1 MCSNLLATR
10 ILILSRVLVIPCE
23 DTVHYLQSK
32 LSLSQFYTNYSI
44 MAMSTI
50 ETGPKLNWTRDNQM
64 YERYRVWKKKVE
76 FIFCSAL
83 ADSTPK
89 QLVSYLKYWMADQGI
104 PLIEKWES
112 TGKLDYS
119 NAEET
124 PATEGGRRR
133 ILLSGYKVQ
142 TYWDLLDEEF
152 KPKGNK
158 LLSIIELW
166 TRSKQG
172 DKPLNQWLTQVY
184 NLVNI
189 CKYPEDSTDRIIR
202 DVLIVGCNSN
212 HARDKIIQQGE
223 AVTLNQVIE
232 ILQAEESAYSTMK
245 QIQDCEEKPP
255 ASIYYQAYDSR
266 SKKSKNPSNEQNSS
280 SSSPT
285 GSKRKCFRCGE
296 PFSRQHMKECRA
308 QNVTCNGCGI
318 KGHLKKCCKKSGNF
332 PKDSSNQQN
341 NQSPSTGSSRM
352 NFASTLPQTEAE
364 FFDEKGLLKHYNPQV
379 PQQHTGSMFI
389 LKKVQDPNN
398 AILLSEDGVEIQHNT
413 STSVSDPDPAP
424 ILSPDF
430 PFQEFPLR
438 EVVNQSQIDYYSI
451 SDTSDPRE
459 NSNSS
464 RKAAK
469 STDLPLKSCL
479 ANRSHKELREIKGS
493 AISTAPTQ
501 SSRDFNTISISDNCA
516 TRKSIPG
523 ITPRIMTDNPSIT
536 TTSPVETG
544 VTAIQAEIPEEIQ
557 VHSSNYRSVIPT
569 DTQALTALQN
579 LISDDF
585 QAKNTHSTQRKGEET
600 PDTRPDI
607 QDKAFQL
614 IQKIHNQLQQVQWD
628 LQRLHSLHK
637 YEN

>member
-1 MCSNLLATR
+1 
-10 ILILSRVLVIPCE
+10 
-23 DTVHYLQSK
+23 
-32 LSLSQFYTNYSI
+32 
-44 MAMSTI
+44 MSTL
-50 ETGPKLNWTRDNQM
+50 ETGPKLDWTRDNQM
-64 YERYRVWKKKVE
+64 YERYRIWKKKVE

-89 QLVSYLKYWMADQGI
+89 QLVSYLKYWMGDQGI

-124 PATEGGRRR
+124 PATDGGRRR
-133 ILLSGYKVQ
+133 ILSSGYKVQ

-152 KPKGNK
+152 KLKGNK

-212 HARDKIIQQGE
+212 HARDKIIRQGE
-223 AVTLNQVIE
+223 AITLNQVIE
-232 ILQAEESAYSTMK
+232 ILQAEESAYSTMR
-245 QIQDCEEKPP
+245 QIQDYEKKPT
-255 ASIYYQAYDSR
+255 ASIHYQSYDSR
-266 SKKSKNPSNEQNSS
+266 SKKSKAPSNEQNSS

-296 PFSRQHMKECRA
+296 SFSRQHMKECRA

-332 PKDSSNQQN
+332 PKDDSNRQ
-341 NQSPSTGSSRM
+341 NQSSSTGTSRM

-364 FFDEKGLLKHYNPQV
+364 FFDEKGLLKEYNPQ
-379 PQQHTGSMFI
+379 QQQQQYQHTGSMFI
-389 LKKVQDPNN
+389 LKKIQDPNN
-398 AILLSEDGVEIQHNT
+398 AILLSEDGVEIQH
-413 STSVSDPDPAP
+413 SVPESDPAP

-430 PFQEFPLR
+430 PFQEFPLT

-451 SDTSDPRE
+451 SDMTDPRE
-459 NSNSS
+459 CSNSS
-464 RKAAK
+464 RKATK
-469 STDLPLKSCL
+469 STDLPLKSGL
-479 ANRSHKELREIKGS
+479 NNRSHEEMREIKGS
-493 AISTAPTQ
+493 AVSTAPTQ
-501 SSRDFNTISISDNCA
+501 SSRDSNAISIPDNST
-516 TRKSIPG
+516 TRESNPG
-523 ITPRIMTDNPSIT
+523 ITSRIMTDTPSTPT
-536 TTSPVETG
+536 TFPVETD
-544 VTAIQAEIPEEIQ
+544 VTAIPEEVQ
-557 VHSSNYRSVIPT
+557 MHSSNYNYSMPT
-569 DTQALTALQN
+569 DIQALKALQS

-585 QAKNTHSTQRKGEET
+585 QVKNTHSTQRKGEET
-600 PDTRPDI
+600 PDTRSDI
-607 QDKAFQL
+607 QDEAFQL

-637 YEN
+637 YKN

>member
-1 MCSNLLATR
+1 MLGS
-10 ILILSRVLVIPCE
+10 
-23 DTVHYLQSK
+23 
-32 LSLSQFYTNYSI
+32 
-44 MAMSTI
+44 
-50 ETGPKLNWTRDNQM
+50 GPKLDWTRDNQM
-64 YERYRVWKKKVE
+64 YECYRVWKKKVE

-89 QLVSYLKYWMADQGI
+89 QLVSYLKYWMGDQGI

-124 PATEGGRRR
+124 PATDGGRRR
-133 ILLSGYKVQ
+133 ILSSGYKVQ

-189 CKYPEDSTDRIIR
+189 CKYPDDSTDRIIR

-212 HARDKIIQQGE
+212 HARDKIIRQGE
-223 AVTLNQVIE
+223 AITLNQVIE
-232 ILQAEESAYSTMK
+232 ILQAEESAYSTMR
-245 QIQDCEEKPP
+245 QIQDYEKKPT
-255 ASIYYQAYDSR
+255 ASIHYQTYDSR
-266 SKKSKNPSNEQNSS
+266 SKKSKAPSSEQNSS

-308 QNVTCNGCGI
+308 QNVICNGCGT

-332 PKDSSNQQN
+332 PKDSSNRQN
-341 NQSPSTGSSRM
+341 NQSPSTGSGKM

-364 FFDEKGLLKHYNPQV
+364 FFDEKGLLKEYNPQQQQQQ
-379 PQQHTGSMFI
+379 QQHTGNMFI

-398 AILLSEDGVEIQHNT
+398 AILLSEDGEEIQH
-413 STSVSDPDPAP
+413 SVSDPDPAP

-430 PFQEFPLR
+430 PFQEFPLT

-451 SDTSDPRE
+451 SDTTDPRE
-459 NSNSS
+459 YSNSS
-464 RKAAK
+464 RKAIK
-469 STDLPLKSCL
+469 SGLNSST
-479 ANRSHKELREIKGS
+479 HEELREIKGS
-493 AISTAPTQ
+493 AVSTAPTQ
-501 SSRDFNTISISDNCA
+501 SPRDSNTISIPDNSA
-516 TRKSIPG
+516 TRKSNPGIISG
-523 ITPRIMTDNPSIT
+523 ITPRIMTDNPSIPT
-536 TTSPVETG
+536 TFSVETD
-544 VTAIQAEIPEEIQ
+544 VTAIPAEIPEEVQ
-557 VHSSNYRSVIPT
+557 MHSNNYRSVMPT
-569 DTQALTALQN
+569 DTQALTALQS
-579 LISDDF
+579 LVSDDF

-600 PDTRPDI
+600 PDTRSDI
-607 QDKAFQL
+607 QDEAFQL
-614 IQKIHNQLQQVQWD
+614 IQKIHNQLQEVQWD

-637 YEN
+637 YKN

>member
-1 MCSNLLATR
+1 
-10 ILILSRVLVIPCE
+10 
-23 DTVHYLQSK
+23 
-32 LSLSQFYTNYSI
+32 
-44 MAMSTI
+44 MSTL
-50 ETGPKLNWTRDNQM
+50 ETGPKLDWTRDNQM
-64 YERYRVWKKKVE
+64 YECYRIWKKIVE

-89 QLVSYLKYWMADQGI
+89 QLVSYLKYWMGDQGI

-133 ILLSGYKVQ
+133 VLSSGYKIQ

-212 HARDKIIQQGE
+212 HARDKIIRQGE
-223 AVTLNQVIE
+223 AITLNQVIE
-232 ILQAEESAYSTMK
+232 ILQAEESACSTMR
-245 QIQDCEEKPP
+245 QIQAYEKKPT
-255 ASIYYQAYDSR
+255 ASIHYQSYDSR

-280 SSSPT
+280 SSSGST
-285 GSKRKCFRCGE
+285 ESKRQCFQCGE
-296 PFSRQHMKECRA
+296 PFSRKHMKECRA

-332 PKDSSNQQN
+332 PKDNSNQQN
-341 NQSPSTGSSRM
+341 QFPSTGPGRM
-352 NFASTLPQTEAE
+352 NIASTLPQTEAD
-364 FFDEKGLLKHYNPQV
+364 FFDERGLLKEYRPPV
-379 PQQHTGSMFI
+379 QQQQQQQYQQTGGMFALRKI
-389 LKKVQDPNN
+389 P
-398 AILLSEDGVEIQHNT
+398 IIPSSI
-413 STSVSDPDPAP
+413 SDPVPGP
-424 ILSPDF
+424 VPTPDF
-430 PFQEFPLR
+430 PFQEFPLT
-438 EVVNQSQIDYYSI
+438 EVVSQSQIDSSSI
-451 SDTSDPRE
+451 SDTLDLRE
-459 NSNSS
+459 SSNSS
-464 RKAAK
+464 RKATK
-469 STDLPLKSCL
+469 STDLPLKSSL
-479 ANRSHKELREIKGS
+479 NSSSTEEMRENRDSTV
-493 AISTAPTQ
+493 STASTQ
-501 SSRDFNTISISDNCA
+501 SSRDFSPISISDNST

-523 ITPRIMTDNPSIT
+523 IMTDTPT
-536 TTSPVETG
+536 TFPVETD
-544 VTAIQAEIPEEIQ
+544 VTETPEAQ
-557 VHSSNYRSVIPT
+557 SSNNRSVIPT
-569 DTQALTALQN
+569 YIQALTILQS
-579 LISDDF
+579 LDSDDF
-585 QAKNTHSTQRKGEET
+585 QAKNTPSTQGKREDTRSIQRKGEDET
-600 PDTRPDI
+600 
-607 QDKAFQL
+607 FLL

-637 YEN
+637 YKN

>member
-1 MCSNLLATR
+1 
-10 ILILSRVLVIPCE
+10 
-23 DTVHYLQSK
+23 
-32 LSLSQFYTNYSI
+32 
-44 MAMSTI
+44 MSTL

-64 YERYRVWKKKVE
+64 YECYRVWKKKVE

-89 QLVSYLKYWMADQGI
+89 QLVSYLKYWMGDQGI

-124 PATEGGRRR
+124 PATEDGRRR
-133 ILLSGYKVQ
+133 LLSSGYIVQ

-212 HARDKIIQQGE
+212 HARDRIIRQGE

-232 ILQAEESAYSTMK
+232 ILQTEESTHSTMQ
-245 QIQDCEEKPP
+245 QIQGYEKKPP
-255 ASIYYQAYDSR
+255 ASIYYQSYEK
-266 SKKSKNPSNEQNSS
+266 SKKPKVSNEQNSS

-332 PKDSSNQQN
+332 PKDSNRQN
-341 NQSPSTGSSRM
+341 IQSPSTGSGKM
-352 NFASTLPQTEAE
+352 NFASTAPQIQAD
-364 FFDEKGLLKHYNPQV
+364 FFDEKGVLKEYRPQV
-379 PQQHTGSMFI
+379 PQQQQQHQHTGSMYVLRKFQGNPRDYI
-389 LKKVQDPNN
+389 LFADN
-398 AILLSEDGVEIQHNT
+398 GVEIQHNT
-413 STSVSDPDPAP
+413 STSVPDPDPAP
-424 ILSPDF
+424 SPDF
-430 PFQEFPLR
+430 PFQEFPLT
-438 EVVNQSQIDYYSI
+438 EVVSQSQTDISSI
-451 SDTSDPRE
+451 SDTSDPSE
-459 NSNSS
+459 SNNSS
-464 RKAAK
+464 RKATK
-469 STDLPLKSCL
+469 STDLPLKSGL
-479 ANRSHKELREIKGS
+479 ANRSHEEITEYRDLTVS
-493 AISTAPTQ
+493 DMHTH
-501 SSRDFNTISISDNCA
+501 SSRDFSTISISDNSA

-523 ITPRIMTDNPSIT
+523 ITTGITTDNPT
-536 TTSPVETG
+536 TFPEETD
-544 VTAIQAEIPEEIQ
+544 VTAIHAETPEELQ
-557 VHSSNYRSVIPT
+557 MHSSNYRSVIPT

-579 LISDDF
+579 LLSDDF

-600 PDTRPDI
+600 PDTHSETPDTRSA
-607 QDKAFQL
+607 KRNEAFQL
-614 IQKIHNQLQQVQWD
+614 IQKIHNQLQTVQWD
-628 LQRLHSLHK
+628 LQRLQSMHK
-637 YEN
+637 YDF

>member
-1 MCSNLLATR
+1 
-10 ILILSRVLVIPCE
+10 
-23 DTVHYLQSK
+23 
-32 LSLSQFYTNYSI
+32 
-44 MAMSTI
+44 MSTL

-89 QLVSYLKYWMADQGI
+89 QLVSYLKYWMGDQGI

-124 PATEGGRRR
+124 PATEDGRRR
-133 ILLSGYKVQ
+133 ILSSGYKVQ

-212 HARDKIIQQGE
+212 HARDRIIRQGE

-232 ILQAEESAYSTMK
+232 ILQTEESTHSTMQ
-245 QIQDCEEKPP
+245 QIQGYDKKSTG
-255 ASIYYQAYDSR
+255 SIYYQAYDSR
-266 SKKSKNPSNEQNSS
+266 SKKSKVSNEQNSS

-285 GSKRKCFRCGE
+285 GSTGSKRKCFQCGE
-296 PFSRQHMKECRA
+296 SFSRQHMKECRA

-318 KGHLKKCCKKSGNF
+318 KGHLKKCCKKLGNF
-332 PKDSSNQQN
+332 PKDSNRQ
-341 NQSPSTGSSRM
+341 NQSSPTDTGRM
-352 NFASTLPQTEAE
+352 NIATTLPQTEAE
-364 FFDEKGLLKHYNPQV
+364 FFDEKGLLKEYTPQ
-379 PQQHTGSMFI
+379 QQQQYQHTGSMYV
-389 LKKVQDPNN
+389 LKKFQGNPSDD
-398 AILLSEDGVEIQHNT
+398 ILFSDNGVEIQH
-413 STSVSDPDPAP
+413 SVSDPDPAP

-430 PFQEFPLR
+430 PFQEFPLT
-438 EVVNQSQIDYYSI
+438 EVVNQSQIDSYSI

-459 NSNSS
+459 CSNSS
-464 RKAAK
+464 RKATK
-469 STDLPLKSCL
+469 STDLPLKSGL
-479 ANRSHKELREIKGS
+479 NSSTHEEMALFRDLTV
-493 AISTAPTQ
+493 STAPTQ
-501 SSRDFNTISISDNCA
+501 SSRDSNTISIPGNSP
-516 TRKSIPG
+516 TRKSNPG
-523 ITPRIMTDNPSIT
+523 IISGINPRIMTDTPNTPT
-536 TTSPVETG
+536 TFSEETD
-544 VTAIQAEIPEEIQ
+544 VTAIYAETPEELQI
-557 VHSSNYRSVIPT
+557 HSSNYRSVIPT

-579 LISDDF
+579 LLSDDF

-600 PDTRPDI
+600 PDTRST
-607 QDKAFQL
+607 KRNEAFQL
-614 IQKIHNQLQQVQWD
+614 IQKIHNQLQTVQWD
-628 LQRLHSLHK
+628 LQRLQSMHK
-637 YEN
+637 YDF

>member
-1 MCSNLLATR
+1 
-10 ILILSRVLVIPCE
+10 
-23 DTVHYLQSK
+23 
-32 LSLSQFYTNYSI
+32 
-44 MAMSTI
+44 MAMSTL

-89 QLVSYLKYWMADQGI
+89 QLVSYLKYWMGDQGI

-124 PATEGGRRR
+124 PATEDGRRR
-133 ILLSGYKVQ
+133 ILSSGYKVQ

-212 HARDKIIQQGE
+212 HARDRIIRQGE

-232 ILQAEESAYSTMK
+232 ILQTEESTHSTMQ
-245 QIQDCEEKPP
+245 QIQGYEKKPP
-255 ASIYYQAYDSR
+255 ASIYYQSYDSR

-285 GSKRKCFRCGE
+285 GSKRKCFQCGE

-332 PKDSSNQQN
+332 PKDSSNRQN
-341 NQSPSTGSSRM
+341 NQSPSTGSSKM
-352 NFASTLPQTEAE
+352 NFANKLPQTEAE
-364 FFDEKGLLKHYNPQV
+364 FFDEKGLLKEYNPQ
-379 PQQHTGSMFI
+379 QQQQQQYQHTGSMFI

-398 AILLSEDGVEIQHNT
+398 AILLSEDGEEIQD
-413 STSVSDPDPAP
+413 SVSDPDPAP

-430 PFQEFPLR
+430 PFQEFPLT
-438 EVVNQSQIDYYSI
+438 EVVKQSQIDISSI
-451 SDTSDPRE
+451 SDTADSRE
-459 NSNSS
+459 CSNSTK
-464 RKAAK
+464 KAPT
-469 STDLPLKSCL
+469 STDFSLKSVQNCSSDEEMAFFRDL
-479 ANRSHKELREIKGS
+479 TVSDKH
-493 AISTAPTQ
+493 TQ
-501 SSRDFNTISISDNCA
+501 SSRDSNTISIPDNSD
-516 TRKSIPG
+516 TRKSNPGINPG
-523 ITPRIMTDNPSIT
+523 ITTGIMTDTPSIT
-536 TTSPVETG
+536 TTSPVETD
-544 VTAIQAEIPEEIQ
+544 VTAIHAEIPEELQ
-557 VHSSNYRSVIPT
+557 MHSSNYRSVIPT

-600 PDTRPDI
+600 PDTRSDI
-607 QDKAFQL
+607 QDEAFQL
-614 IQKIHNQLQQVQWD
+614 IQKIHNQLQEVQWD

-637 YEN
+637 YKN